1 LLTRLQPRYSW
12 ILLKE
17 ALNTINHQISRNWKK
32 IIIKFFVQVLSVALT
47 ITSIVLSVVRGI
59 IPIIFFYFRIKL
71 GMCKRSDI
79 CQLWL
84 SMTSVWRIL
93 WVSNPLGFT
102 VDAFVSLSRFLTSNF
117 VIEPWWCYHCCAS
130 SIYFMQNDNHQS
142 VWSQFHKKKCYYQ

>member
-1 LLTRLQPRYSW
+1 MLTRLQPRYSW
-12 ILLKE
+12 ILLKV

-47 ITSIVLSVVRGI
+47 ITSIVLSVIRGI

-71 GMCKRSDI
+71 GICKRSDI

-93 WVSNPLGFT
+93 WVSNSLGIHSRT
-102 VDAFVSLSRFLTSNF
+102 IVVHHQYISCKMTTINLSEVSFIKKNAITSSFILIHMYN
-117 VIEPWWCYHCCAS
+117 
-130 SIYFMQNDNHQS
+130 
-142 VWSQFHKKKCYYQ
+142 